1 MKMSGY
7 KWFLCEK
14 ITKSNWQIAQQN
26 QIKIGNI
33 RENALHLANPIE
45 LSADGC
51 YSMGN
56 SAKTRGRMMQ
66 EEKSR
71 YRKQETREG
80 KEGEKARYQL

>member
-1 MKMSGY
+1 MTKEGHTVSSQIGRNEEKRKPRSG
-7 KWFLCEK
+7 
-14 ITKSNWQIAQQN
+14 
-26 QIKIGNI
+26 
-33 RENALHLANPIE
+33 
-45 LSADGC
+45 D
-51 YSMGN
+51 N